1 MEGMFRT
8 VQECEAGNGSY
19 HTMAVF
25 TRQDWELF
33 PIEPSRLS
41 RSSAVSIMVDSC
53 SNRNRFELVMN
64 PLVPL
69 LLLVLLLLMLL
80 LLMLLWLLLLLL
92 LGLLTVVV
100 RVLLP
105 LPLLPPTDWI
115 ITLGSIVLITFF
127 ISIAVIG

>member
-1 MEGMFRT
+1 
-8 VQECEAGNGSY
+8 
-19 HTMAVF
+19 MAVF

-69 LLLVLLLLMLL
+69 LLLVLLLMLL

-105 LPLLPPTDWI
+105 LPLLPPTAWI